1 MPRTPLFGT
10 ICVAGYAALLGLWSP
25 NARAQQV
32 NVAQVS
38 GRVTD
43 GTGAAVAGAEVRMI
57 ETQRNI
63 AHTAA
68 TDQQG
73 EYVLPGLP
81 VGPYQLEVKKEGFKS
96 YSQTGIVLQ
105 VNDHVTLTAV
115 LAVGSLTETVEV
127 KSAAA
132 LIQTENASVS
142 SVVDSQRISE
152 LPLNGRYV
160 TQLVLISG
168 ASMMAPGGDE
178 TGSKNFYSSVTISV
192 AGGQA
197 NGTNYLLDGGDN
209 NDTFSNVNL
218 PFPFPDALQE
228 FSVETSSLPA
238 RNGLHP
244 GGVVNLVTK
253 SGTNSFH
260 GAVFEFYRGG
270 VFNAAPHSFLTASG
284 GSTPDNLL
292 RNQFGGVVGGKI
304 IRDKL
309 FFFAGYQ
316 GTRQHSASAANTH
329 TATAAALAGDFTAL
343 ASPGCTGLTAGKT
356 LKSPFVGN
364 QVNPSLFDPASV
376 KLFSGGYVP
385 ISSDPCGL
393 LNYVLPAIDNE
404 NQEIGRM
411 DYVFSSK
418 HNLYGRY
425 FIDDFQ
431 APPPFDIHNLILTAT
446 PGNWERA
453 QSLTIGDSYSVN
465 SSLVNSFHVTGSR
478 RRDNR
483 GVNPS
488 DINPTTLGSNMYVAI
503 PNFLLTAISG
513 YFGLGCGT
521 CAPGHFNVNT
531 WTEADDVDWIR
542 GRHHFA
548 FGALVIRT
556 QNNTLTGFDENGTF
570 TWNGSFTAGPTG
582 GDGLA
587 DFLLGKYSGFTQSR
601 AQQVAYRSTIPSF
614 YGQDTIRLSR
624 KLTLTA
630 GLRWE
635 PTLWPSDLF
644 HRGSIFDM
652 NAYLQNQHSTVYPN
666 APAGMLFFGDPG
678 VPAGFTNNHLMNF
691 APRIGIAWDPSGNGK
706 QSIRAGYGIFYDSA
720 MVWYSQRLTSNPP
733 VVNQIDNASGCGTFS
748 NPWLNYSNSTGCG
761 SANANQNPFP
771 ATGAIFPG
779 GSFWVSLPPDMRPMY
794 MQQWN
799 LSWERQFFGNWAFS
813 LSYLGN
819 RSVHIPLSYD
829 FNAPQVT
836 AAACAA
842 APGGTCTKDA
852 GNEAARRFLTLT
864 AGGVS
869 APQNPGGVGILDM
882 AWPNGF
888 SNYHGLLASLNHR
901 FSKGFSLNTNYTYSK
916 CMSIGDF
923 NGDLRGT
930 YFQIQNN
937 PRADYAVCN
946 FDITHIFNAT
956 MVAGSPFHG
965 NGAMRWLL
973 GGWQFAP
980 GIRAQSG
987 WPIDIRSGTDTS
999 FTNEGNDRVNI
1010 VAGQPLY
1017 LNQWLPCN
1025 TTGTTQCYFV
1035 FNKAAFTPPNG
1046 AFGNIGR
1053 NFLRSPGT
1061 FNMDV
1066 AVSRIFPIR
1075 EQKQVEFRF
1084 EAFNAINHFN
1094 PSIGVPGTTAGWNSS
1109 NFGRQSG
1116 ASTPGFVPSAFDP
1129 RILQLGFK
1137 MHW

>member
-1 MPRTPLFGT
+1 MVRK
-10 ICVAGYAALLGLWSP
+10 ICYLIALLLAMACFSRSLVG
-25 NARAQQV
+25 AQQV

-43 GTGAAVAGAEVRMI
+43 GTGAAVAGAAVKML

-63 AHTAA
+63 GHMA
-68 TDQQG
+68 TTDEQG
-73 EYVLPGLP
+73 QYLLPGLP
-81 VGPYQLEVKKEGFKS
+81 VGSYQLEVKKDGFKT
-96 YSQTGIVLQ
+96 YTQTGIVLH
-105 VNDHVTLTAV
+105 VDDHVTLNAV
-115 LAVGSLTETVEV
+115 LVVGSLSETVEV
-127 KSAAA
+127 KAAAA

-142 SVVDSQRISE
+142 NVVDSQRISE

-168 ASMMAPGGDE
+168 ASMSAPGGDE

-260 GAVFEFYRGG
+260 GSAFEFYRDGA
-270 VFNAAPHSFLTASG
+270 FNAAPHSFLTASG
-284 GSTPDNLL
+284 GSVPDNLL

-304 IRDKL
+304 IKDKL

-316 GTRQHSASAANTH
+316 GTRQHSASSASTH
-329 TATAAALAGDFTAL
+329 TATAAALAGDFTTL
-343 ASPGCTGLTAGKT
+343 ASPGCTGTTTGKT
-356 LKSPFVGN
+356 LKAPFVGN
-364 QVNPSLFDPASV
+364 QVNPSSFDPVAV

-385 ISSDPCGL
+385 ISTDPCGL
-393 LNYVLPAIDNE
+393 LKYVLPAIDNE
-404 NQEIGRM
+404 NQEIGRI
-411 DYVFSSK
+411 DYVFSAR

-431 APPPFDIHNLILTAT
+431 APPPFDIHNLILTQT

-453 QSLTIGDSYSVN
+453 QSLTIGDSYSIS
-465 SSLVNSFHVTGSR
+465 SSLVNSFHATASR

-483 GVNPS
+483 GVNPN

-503 PNFLLTAISG
+503 PNFLLTSISG

-521 CAPGHFNVNT
+521 CAPGHFNVNS
-531 WTEADDVDWIR
+531 WTEADDIDWIR

-548 FGALVIRT
+548 FGGLLIRT

-570 TWNGSFTAGPTG
+570 TWNGTFT

-587 DFLLGKYSGFTQSR
+587 DFLVGKYSAFTQSR

-614 YGQDTIRLSR
+614 YGQDTIRLGP

-644 HRGSIFDM
+644 RRGSIFDM
-652 NAYLQNQHSTVYPN
+652 NAFLQNQHSAVYAN

-678 VPAGFTNNHLMNF
+678 VPAAFTNNHLMNF
-691 APRIGIAWDPSGNGK
+691 APRFGIAWDPSGNGK

-733 VVNQIDNASGCGTFS
+733 VVNQIDNSSGCGTFS
-748 NPWLNYSNSTGCG
+748 NPWLNYSNATGCG
-761 SANANQNPFP
+761 SANSNQNPFP
-771 ATGAIFPG
+771 ASGAIFPG
-779 GSFWVSLPPDMRPMY
+779 GSFWVSFPPDMRPMY

-836 AAACAA
+836 AAACVA
-842 APGGTCTKDA
+842 APGGTCQ
-852 GNEAARRFLTLT
+852 GNAANETSRRFLTLI
-864 AGGVS
+864 AGGAS
-869 APQNPGGVGILDM
+869 APQNPGEIGALDL
-882 AWPNGF
+882 AFDSGF
-888 SNYHGLLASLNHR
+888 STYHALLASLNHR
-901 FSKGFSLNTNYTYSK
+901 FGKGFSLNTNYTFSK

-946 FDITHIFNAT
+946 FNITHIFNAT
-956 MVAGSPFHG
+956 MVADSPFHG
-965 NGAMRWLL
+965 RGAMRWFL
-973 GGWQFAP
+973 GGWQLAP

-987 WPIDIRSGTDTS
+987 WPIDVRTGTDTS
-999 FTNEGNDRVNI
+999 ATGEGNDRPNI
-1010 VAGQPLY
+1010 VPGQPLY
-1017 LNQWLPCN
+1017 INQWQPCN
-1025 TTGTTQCYFV
+1025 TTGTTQCYVV
-1035 FNKAAFTPPNG
+1035 FNKAAFAAPAIGT
-1046 AFGNIGR
+1046 FGNVGR
-1053 NFLRSPGT
+1053 DFLRSPGT
-1061 FNMDV
+1061 FNIDM
-1066 AVSRIFPIR
+1066 AITRIFPIR
-1075 EQKQVEFRF
+1075 EQKQIEFRF

-1094 PSIGVPGTTAGWNSS
+1094 PSIGGPGATAGINSS

-1129 RILQLGFK
+1129 RILQFGFK
-1137 MHW
+1137 LHF

>member
-1 MPRTPLFGT
+1 MCRTTLYGT
-10 ICVAGYAALLGLWSP
+10 ICVAGYAALLVLWSP

-38 GRVTD
+38 GQVTD
-43 GTGAAVAGAEVRMI
+43 RSGAAVAGVAVTLL

-63 AHTAA
+63 AHTAT
-68 TDQQG
+68 TDEQG
-73 EYVLPGLP
+73 LYVLPGLP

-105 VNDHVTLTAV
+105 VNDHVTLNAV
-115 LAVGSLTETVEV
+115 LSVGAVSETVEV
-127 KSAAA
+127 TAAA
-132 LIQTENASVS
+132 SMIQTENASVS
-142 SVVDSQRISE
+142 NVVESQRISE

-160 TQLVLISG
+160 TQLILISG
-168 ASMMAPGGDE
+168 ASMSAPGGDE
-178 TGSKNFYSSVTISV
+178 VGSKNFYSSVTISV

-260 GAVFEFYRGG
+260 GAAFEFYRGG
-270 VFNAAPHSFLTASG
+270 AFNAAPHSFLTASG
-284 GSTPDNLL
+284 AKRDNLL
-292 RNQFGGVVGGKI
+292 RNQFGGVLGGKI

-316 GTRQHSASAANTH
+316 GTRQHSVATATTH

-343 ASPGCTGLTAGKT
+343 SSPGCTGTTSGRT
-356 LKSPFVGN
+356 LKAPFSGN
-364 QVNPSLFDPASV
+364 QANPASFDPASV
-376 KLFSGGYVP
+376 KVFSAGYVP
-385 ISSDPCGL
+385 LSTDPCGL
-393 LNYVLPAIDNE
+393 LNYALPAIDNE
-404 NQEIGRM
+404 NQEIGRV
-411 DYVFSSK
+411 DYVFSNK

-425 FIDDFQ
+425 FIDGFQ
-431 APPPFDIHNLILTAT
+431 APPPFDIHNLILTQT

-453 QSLTIGDSYSVN
+453 QSLTIGDNYSISRN
-465 SSLVNSFHVTGSR
+465 LVNSFHVTASR

-483 GVNPS
+483 GVNPG
-488 DINPTTLGSNMYVAI
+488 DINPTTLGSNMYVEI
-503 PNFLLTAISG
+503 SNFLLTSISG

-556 QNNTLTGFDENGTF
+556 QNNTLTGYDENGTF
-570 TWNGSFTAGPTG
+570 TWNGTFT

-587 DFLLGKYSGFTQSR
+587 DFLIGRYSAFTQSR

-614 YGQDTIRLSR
+614 YGQDTFRASSR
-624 KLTLTA
+624 ITLTA

-635 PTLWPSDLF
+635 PTLWPTDLF
-644 HRGSIFDM
+644 RRGSIFSM
-652 NAYLQNQHSTVYPN
+652 SAFQQNVHSAVYPN

-678 VPAGFTNNHLMNF
+678 VPAAFTNNHLPNF
-691 APRIGIAWDPSGNGK
+691 APRFGIAWDPTGSGK

-733 VVNQIDNASGCGTFS
+733 VVNQIDNSSGCGTLS
-748 NPWLNYSNSTGCG
+748 NPWLNYAKATGCG
-761 SANANQNPFP
+761 SSNANQNPFP
-771 ATGAIFPG
+771 ASGAIFPG
-779 GSFWVSLPPDMRPMY
+779 GSFWVSFPPSMKPMY

-799 LSWERQFFGNWAFS
+799 LSWERQFFGDWAVSF
-813 LSYLGN
+813 SYLGN
-819 RSVHIPLSYD
+819 RSVHVPLSYD
-829 FNAPQVT
+829 FNSPQAT
-836 AAACAA
+836 PAACSA
-842 APGGTCTKDA
+842 APGGTCQGSA
-852 GNEAARRFLTLT
+852 ANETPRRFLTLT
-864 AGGVS
+864 AGGAS
-869 APQNPGGVGILDM
+869 APQNPGLIGILDL
-882 AWPNGF
+882 AFDSGF
-888 SNYHGLLASLNHR
+888 STYHGLLAGLKHR
-901 FSKGFSLNTNYTYSK
+901 FRKGFSLNTNYTYSK

-956 MVAGSPFHG
+956 VVAASPFHG
-965 NGAMRWLL
+965 KGAVRWLL

-980 GIRAQSG
+980 AIRAQSG
-987 WPIDIRSGTDTS
+987 WPIDVRTGTDTS
-999 FTNEGNDRVNI
+999 ATGEGIDRPNI
-1010 VAGQPLY
+1010 VPGQPIY
-1017 LNQWLPCN
+1017 INQWQPCN
-1025 TTGTTQCYFV
+1025 TTGTTQCYVV
-1035 FNKAAFTPPNG
+1035 FSKAAFATFPSG
-1046 AFGNIGR
+1046 TFGFGNVGR
-1053 NFLRSPGT
+1053 DFLRSPGT
-1061 FNMDV
+1061 FNVDMAITRV
-1066 AVSRIFPIR
+1066 FPIH
-1075 EQKQVEFRF
+1075 EQKQIEFRF

-1094 PSIGVPGTTAGWNSS
+1094 PSIGGPGTTAGINSS
-1109 NFGRQSG
+1109 NFGRQIG
-1116 ASTPGFVPSAFDP
+1116 ATTPGFVPSAFDP